1 VKKTQSFETIAHK
14 GVLASVGVVDSSRDK
29 VVQKIDQLFEEST
42 SLFNNLLIKGES
54 VEAQLQ
60 AKLKVGKMMDNKI
73 SAVLAKF
80 GFGQSKRDAQLEK
93 LSDRVDNLIDVVAKL
108 VQQKSIEKK
117 TLDKP
122 VAVKTTAVANKTV
135 DKETST
141 AVATKPAAKKPAPRK
156 ARAPKATVKTTEPTE
171 PKVAKPRVRKAVSK
185 PANKPSTPSAE

>member
-1 VKKTQSFETIAHK
+1 VKKTQSLETIAHN
-14 GVLASVGVVDSSRDK
+14 GVLASVGAVDSVRDK
-29 VVQKIDQLFEEST
+29 VVQKLDQLFEEST

-60 AKLKVGKMMDNKI
+60 AKLKVRKMMEDKI

-108 VQQKSIEKK
+108 VQQKSLEKK
-117 TLDKP
+117 ALVKP
-122 VAVKTTAVANKTV
+122 VAAKPTAVANKAL
-135 DKETST
+135 DELAPT

-156 ARAPKATVKTTEPTE
+156 ARAPKTAAKTSEPAE
-171 PKVAKPRVRKAVSK
+171 AKVTKPRVRKTVSK
-185 PANKPSTPSAE
+185 AESKSAAPSAE

>member
-1 VKKTQSFETIAHK
+1 VKKTQSFETIAHN
-14 GVLASVGVVDSSRDK
+14 GVLASVGVVDSGRDK
-29 VVQKIDQLFEEST
+29 VVQKLDQLFEEST

-60 AKLKVGKMMDNKI
+60 AKLKVGKMMDDKI

-108 VQQKSIEKK
+108 VQQKAQEKK
-117 TLDKP
+117 ALDKP
-122 VAVKTTAVANKTV
+122 VAVKSAAVASNTL
-135 DKETST
+135 DKETPT

-156 ARAPKATVKTTEPTE
+156 TRAPKATAKTSEPAE
-171 PKVAKPRVRKAVSK
+171 AKVTKPRVRKAVSK
-185 PANKPSTPSAE
+185 PASKPTTPSAE

>member
-1 VKKTQSFETIAHK
+1 MKKTQSFEKIAHN
-14 GVLASVGVVDSSRDK
+14 GVLASVGVVDSGKDK
-29 VVQKIDQLFEEST
+29 VVQKLDQLFEEST

-60 AKLKVGKMMDNKI
+60 AKLKVGKMMDDKI

-108 VQQKSIEKK
+108 VQQKSLEKK
-117 TLDKP
+117 AQEKP
-122 VAVKTTAVANKTV
+122 VAVKSAAVANTIV
-135 DKETST
+135 DKETPT

-156 ARAPKATVKTTEPTE
+156 ARAPKAAAKTSEPAET
-171 PKVAKPRVRKAVSK
+171 KVTKPRVRKAVSK
-185 PANKPSTPSAE
+185 PASKPSTPSAE